1 MKNFKTKKKSLYH
14 LRNFNSLLLFNLPPP
29 PPGAFLLLVVVRH
42 FSHFLCLSWFLSV
55 WKYPHS
61 AIILQLTTPENT
73 ITYHDCPC
81 RDFAQKAKSRGG
93 TPVTRAYIKESTYSW
108 NIQSVYSK
116 IACVAS
122 VSNRVIARKLERP
135 SFLDEPR
142 EERLL
147 RRLTRK
153 NLDLLEQGPRGIG
166 RMMTFLLFAPASTKW
181 LGWRKNRKSRRD
193 RLGRFCDIYCAVI
206 LRYSFALRVIS
217 DILWSSCFE
226 RHSLSADEV
235 KRCV

>member
-1 MKNFKTKKKSLYH
+1 MSNIFLIFSKFSYPQRKPEMKNFKTKKKSLYH
-14 LRNFNSLLLFNLPPP
+14 LRNFNSLLPFNLPPP

-73 ITYHDCPC
+73 ITYHDCPR

-116 IACVAS
+116 IASICL
-122 VSNRVIARKLERP
+122 NRG
-135 SFLDEPR
+135 R
-142 EERLL
+142 EESVGWWRFYCL
-147 RRLTRK
+147 RPQVR
-153 NLDLLEQGPRGIG
+153 NG
-166 RMMTFLLFAPASTKW
+166 
-181 LGWRKNRKSRRD
+181 
-193 RLGRFCDIYCAVI
+193 
-206 LRYSFALRVIS
+206 
-217 DILWSSCFE
+217 
-226 RHSLSADEV
+226 
-235 KRCV
+235 